1 MESLEM
7 GGLEEEEKGNE
18 EEEVPSESF
27 ESQIS
32 KEVTDLK
39 DVRDKPFV
47 AIEPCGLL
55 CVVFLKARK
64 GIDSVKVTEKRFE
77 MIENSSIK
85 SVKFCQRILPIHKI
99 CPANMEEA
107 RKLATTLIAP
117 VFHNTAEPIEYCVVF
132 DSRLNGSLDRMT
144 VINMLAD
151 IVGPKHKV
159 NLSNPTKVILVQ
171 LMKSFCGISIV
182 SNWVQYRKYNAQ
194 ELLKQVLSTPDQTA
208 HN

>member
-1 MESLEM
+1 MECLEIDT
-7 GGLEEEEKGNE
+7 EEEKVE
-18 EEEVPSESF
+18 EEANTEESF

-39 DVRDKPFV
+39 DVSDKPFV
-47 AIEPCGLL
+47 AIEPCGLQ
-55 CVVFLKARK
+55 CVVFIRTRK
-64 GIDSVKVTEKRFE
+64 GVDPIKLTEKIFE
-77 MIENSSIK
+77 MIGTSSIK

-99 CPANMEEA
+99 CSANMEEA
-107 RKLATTLIAP
+107 RKLATSLIAP
-117 VFHNTAEPIEYCVVF
+117 VFRNTTECIEYCVVF

-171 LMKSFCGISIV
+171 LMKSFCGISII
-182 SNWVQYRKYNAQ
+182 SNWTQYRKYNAQ
-194 ELLKQVLSTPDQTA
+194 ELLKQVLSSPNQNTKLA
-208 HN
+208 E